1 MNPTTHNTQQRLL
14 YFRSLYEQAR
24 QAGAETD
31 ICLQRHMKQY
41 RGSDEI
47 DGSTERASTVRNIT
61 YEIVESQV
69 SSAIPQPK
77 VDPVCYTQRRD
88 RAAKAIERL
97 CASVRNRLPFEEMN
111 DRDERYTYIYGTSV
125 WFMEWDQSLS
135 TYGEAGG
142 VRIHCLSPRDLIP
155 QPGITHIEHMDYCFL
170 RFSTTRAELC
180 RTYGKSEEEISLAS
194 VEVDADIAIDDNE
207 GATVIVCFYRAEDGE
222 VGQFIFSG
230 DLVLCD
236 MEHYYKRKVPDAKA
250 EKATG
255 KAALTDQPYE
265 SVWRVVLAENGEACE
280 HFFTKKQ
287 FLTVDETTV
296 LFAEELRVPYYTPK
310 EFPIIIRKNTSAENS
325 LYGQSDCEFI
335 RPEQQAI
342 NKIES
347 RILQKLLRAGIT
359 PIVPEDATVTLNNA
373 VFGQVIKM
381 KPGESAAQYGTVD
394 TTPDISQD
402 IAEAERLYLHAKR
415 TLGIS
420 DAYQGIAGVQNESGY
435 ARQLQISQASGRLDS
450 KRTMKQAAYARI
462 DRMIFEFYLAYADE
476 ERHISYRDS
485 RGCIQNTSFHRLDF
499 LERDGD
505 GNYRFS
511 DAYLFSIDLNGGLE
525 GRREEL
531 WEKNLQNLTSG
542 ALGDPQDPATLLRYW
557 QSQERA
563 HYPFARENVEYFQDV
578 LKGDTGGDVHDD
590 SV

>member
-31 ICLQRHMKQY
+31 VCLQRHMNQY

-69 SSAIPQPK
+69 SSTIPQPK
-77 VDPVCYTQRRD
+77 VDPVCYTLRRE
-88 RAAKAIERL
+88 RAAKAAERL
-97 CASVRNRLPFEEMN
+97 CSSVRNRLPFEEMN

-125 WFMEWDQSLS
+125 WFIEWDQSLS

-170 RFSTTRAELC
+170 RFTTTRADLR
-180 RTYGKSEEEISLAS
+180 RTYGKSEEEISLAG
-194 VEVDADIAIDDNE
+194 VEADADIAIDDSE
-207 GATVIVCFYRAEDGE
+207 GATVIVCFFRGDDGE

-236 MEHYYKRKVPDAKA
+236 MEHYYQRKVPAA
-250 EKATG
+250 ETKKQNG
-255 KAALTDQPYE
+255 KTALVDQSYE
-265 SVWRVVLAENGEACE
+265 TVWRVILAEDGVPCE
-280 HFFTKKQ
+280 HFFTKKE
-287 FLTVDETTV
+287 FLCVDETAV
-296 LFAEELRVPYYTPK
+296 LFAEEIKVPYYIPK
-310 EFPIIIRKNTSAENS
+310 EFPIIIRKNTSADNS

-420 DAYQGIAGVQNESGY
+420 DAYQGISGLQNESGY

-450 KRTMKQAAYARI
+450 KRTMKQAAYAGI
-462 DRMIFEFYLAYADE
+462 DRLIFEFYLAYADE
-476 ERHISYRDS
+476 QRHVSYRDS
-485 RGCIQNTSFHRLDF
+485 RGCIQNTTFHRFDF
-499 LERDGD
+499 LERDAD
-505 GNYRFS
+505 GNYRYS

-531 WEKNLQNLTSG
+531 WEKNLQNLSSG
-542 ALGDPQDPATLLRYW
+542 ALGDPRDHATLLRYW

-563 HYPFARENVEYFQDV
+563 HYPFARENVEYFQDM
-578 LKGDTGGDVHDD
+578 LKGDRGGEVHDD
-590 SV
+590 TV